1 MKLEFRPTI
10 GQRLYYI
17 ADVEEDAPLLELR
30 FCNEFAVG
38 FTGKQKEEIASKT
51 LNFAVS
57 LMNEAGGVNNTET
70 QSRGTL

>member
-30 FCNEFAVG
+30 FCNDLAKNL
-38 FTGKQKEEIASKT
+38 TGDEKCEIAEKT
-51 LNFAVS
+51 LIFA
-57 LMNEAGGVNNTET
+57 MRQATELRSADT
-70 QSRGTL
+70 TEIQG

>member
-30 FCNEFAVG
+30 FCNDLAKNL
-38 FTGKQKEEIASKT
+38 TGAEKREIAEKT
-51 LNFAVS
+51 LISA
-57 LMNEAGGVNNTET
+57 MRQATELRT
-70 QSRGTL
+70 ADTTEIQG